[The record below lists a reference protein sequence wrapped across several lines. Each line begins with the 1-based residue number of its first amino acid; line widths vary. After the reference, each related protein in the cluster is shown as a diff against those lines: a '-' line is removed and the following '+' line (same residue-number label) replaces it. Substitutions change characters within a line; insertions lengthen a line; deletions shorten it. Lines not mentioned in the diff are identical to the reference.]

1 MLLAK
6 SQVLHQQ
13 ASAGAEDA
21 RKCSELESVRVDQA
35 GKVMADGIL
44 VSASILLI
52 SKPVGIVANDII
64 RRRRFRHRR

>member
-6 SQVLHQQ
+6 SRVLHQQ

-21 RKCSELESVRVDQA
+21 RKCSELESVQVDQA

-44 VSASILLI
+44 VSAPILLI
-52 SKPVGIVANDII
+52 SNPVEIVANDII
-64 RRRRFRHRR
+64 RRR